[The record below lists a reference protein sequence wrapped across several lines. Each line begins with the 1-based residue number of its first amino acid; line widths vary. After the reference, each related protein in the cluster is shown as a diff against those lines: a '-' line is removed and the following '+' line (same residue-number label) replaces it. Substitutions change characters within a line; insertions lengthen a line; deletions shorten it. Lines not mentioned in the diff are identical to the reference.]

1 MQRPIDRHKVRSI
14 VWQYYLFSGCFTT
27 ALSFIFST
35 YSVFLTAKGFDLLQ
49 MNLVNCFFVVGVFCM
64 EIPTG
69 AYADVLGRRNSF
81 IAACFVLAA
90 SMGIYYMADSFWMCV
105 LAELIGAAGSA
116 FCSGSLE
123 AWVVDS
129 VKHAGMRG
137 QLHSI
142 FRREQY
148 VVRTGG
154 IVGSL
159 LGGYIA
165 QGDLALPWLYASVGL
180 FALGIVA
187 LCIMREEYFERKPF
201 IFSLSAL
208 RTIIVESIRYGVRRK
223 SVLYVVIFGSLV
235 TMCVQPLNMQWQL
248 RLVQDFSF
256 DTMGLSWGYVGISIF
271 VMLGSFL
278 SRKFIERV
286 GNEKRALI
294 LSQAITTAGVLVAAY
309 MVGAWIVL
317 PAFLVHEIGRGMMVP
332 LKRAYM
338 NKRIPSKQ
346 RATILS
352 FDSMVNNAG
361 AFIGLVVGGWLA
373 KHYSI
378 STAWIVSGLA
388 LAITIPVFLKLK
400 NGDG

>member
-1 MQRPIDRHKVRSI
+1 
-14 VWQYYLFSGCFTT
+14 
-27 ALSFIFST
+27 
-35 YSVFLTAKGFDLLQ
+35 
-49 MNLVNCFFVVGVFCM
+49 M

-81 IAACFVLAA
+81 IAACFVLSAA
-90 SMGIYYMADSFWMCV
+90 MGIYYMADSFWMCV

-123 AWVVDS
+123 AWAVDS
-129 VKHAGMRG
+129 VKHTGMRG

-148 VVRTGG
+148 VVRIGS
-154 IVGSL
+154 IIGSL

-165 QGDLALPWLYASVGL
+165 QGDLALPWLYSSVGL
-180 FALGIVA
+180 FVLGIVA
-187 LCIMREEYFERKPF
+187 LCIMREEYFERKQF
-201 IFSLSAL
+201 TFSLSVI
-208 RTIIVESIRYGVRRK
+208 RTVIVESIRYGVRRK
-223 SVLYVVIFGSLV
+223 SVLYVVIFGSLI

-256 DTMGLSWGYVGISIF
+256 NTMGLSWGYVGISIF

-278 SRKFIERV
+278 SRKFMERV

-294 LSQAITTAGVLVAAY
+294 LSQAITTAGVLVAAC

-317 PAFLVHEIGRGMMVP
+317 PAFLVHEIGRGMIVP

-361 AFIGLVVGGWLA
+361 AFIGLVVGKVLLDLDRLDRFGCRPCD
-373 KHYSI
+373 YNPR
-378 STAWIVSGLA
+378 VS
-388 LAITIPVFLKLK
+388 
-400 NGDG
+400 